1 VVVDRARLLRGR
13 SDSAIRRRPL
23 PSSSSG
29 RQSLAL
35 FVQLVATILVVG
47 LASAAV
53 GVGLAHV
60 VALATIPLPPPDP
73 ECGTHWIVRAGDTLW
88 HVARTCY
95 PHVDRRMAVDAI
107 QRANPGLDPGRLQ
120 VGQRIVLPVGGG
132 QHD

>member
-1 VVVDRARLLRGR
+1 VVVDRARLLRRR

-95 PHVDRRMAVDAI
+95 PHVDRRMAVDVI
-107 QRANPGLDPGRLQ
+107 QAANPGLDPGRLR
-120 VGQRIVLPVGGG
+120 VGQRIELP
-132 QHD
+132 

>member
-1 VVVDRARLLRGR
+1 M
-13 SDSAIRRRPL
+13 
-23 PSSSSG
+23 
-29 RQSLAL
+29 

-60 VALATIPLPPPDP
+60 VALATIPLPPPAT
-73 ECGTHWIVRAGDTLW
+73 ECGTHWVVRAGDTLW

-107 QRANPGLDPGRLQ
+107 EAANPGADAGRLQ
-120 VGQRIVLPVGGG
+120 PGQRLVLPGAQVAGGG
-132 QHD
+132 R

>member
-1 VVVDRARLLRGR
+1 
-13 SDSAIRRRPL
+13 L
-23 PSSSSG
+23 PSRSSR

-73 ECGTHWIVRAGDTLW
+73 ECGTHWIVGPGDTLW
-88 HVARTCY
+88 SIARYCY
-95 PHVDRRMAVDAI
+95 PGQHTGLMVDEI
-107 QRANPGLDPGRLQ
+107 LRANQGLDPGRLQ
-120 VGQRIVLPVGGG
+120 VGQVLQLPVATEISGGWE
-132 QHD
+132 